1 MKLYPAW
8 SGIGLCVENRHSVER
23 QRHRWARQLLRW
35 SGAWTSVV
43 ETDWPSGYR
52 SFLFVNHDMVKKQPT
67 ERNRQENMDQ
77 GDSSRIVI
85 SRGYLQ
91 DARCEELS
99 SSTRLNCAWE
109 AMYFCC
115 CEFAAGRGRDVDG
128 LEHPDASVVE
138 QLLRV
143 LSLSAGE
150 SALVE
155 ALFRWSSCRHAL
167 IPEPCS
173 LEEACAVAEHVHS
186 QTVALLAAMK
196 TRTK

>member
-1 MKLYPAW
+1 MRRDT
-8 SGIGLCVENRHSVER
+8 SIGLF
-23 QRHRWARQLLRW
+23 
-35 SGAWTSVV
+35 VV
-43 ETDWPSGYR
+43 
-52 SFLFVNHDMVKKQPT
+52 HDMVEKHCV
-67 ERNRQENMDQ
+67 ERNGREIMEK
-77 GDSSRIVI
+77 GDGSRIAI

-115 CEFAAGRGRDVDG
+115 CEFAAGRGRGVDG
-128 LEHPDASVVE
+128 LEHPDANVVG
-138 QLLRV
+138 QLLRA

-155 ALFRWSSCRHAL
+155 ALFRWSSCRHL
-167 IPEPCS
+167 LFPEPCS

-196 TRTK
+196 TKTK